1 MEEAERHVREWALE
15 HYSKEPQEVIL
26 WHSDNELIECIV
38 RFSQSISIAVL
49 VGDADNWIDEQL
61 MSIQASEWTPGA
73 IQANRRPDG
82 SIRIRF
88 QRRRVDFSAVMKS
101 PHSISAL
108 IEEWLMKINGGG
120 VRPRDRTRRIAAL
133 KRESE
138 AVRRMFDQAS
148 LSRISEDVEKIS
160 TKLDGIETNLEG
172 RSASK
177 ADE

>member
-1 MEEAERHVREWALE
+1 
-15 HYSKEPQEVIL
+15 
-26 WHSDNELIECIV
+26 
-38 RFSQSISIAVL
+38 
-49 VGDADNWIDEQL
+49 
-61 MSIQASEWTPGA
+61 
-73 IQANRRPDG
+73 
-82 SIRIRF
+82 
-88 QRRRVDFSAVMKS
+88 MKS